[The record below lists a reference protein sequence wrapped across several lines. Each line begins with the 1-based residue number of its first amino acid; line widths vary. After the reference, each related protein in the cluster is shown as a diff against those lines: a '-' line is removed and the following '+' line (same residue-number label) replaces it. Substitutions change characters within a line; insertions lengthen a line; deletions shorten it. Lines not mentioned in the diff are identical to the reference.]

1 MIDDRRIEKG
11 RVVYVGRKEVK
22 KEEKD
27 RIKRRQQAIDDP
39 LLQFITGTDRGA
51 VENIAFFQRSQ
62 GPFFMSR
69 RQPWKKI
76 KNMSYSLIFALQ

>member
-51 VENIAFFQRSQ
+51 VENIAFFQRSLLHLLVRHNQ
-62 GPFFMSR
+62 
-69 RQPWKKI
+69 K
-76 KNMSYSLIFALQ
+76 AL